1 MPRGTHQQDPI
12 SGECWFFGE
21 GEDDDGAR
29 DAQRY
34 YELALRHCVT
44 FREIHHMAVQVL
56 GELIDLEKVRE
67 LDALNAQAKQFTRAL
82 SSTVV
87 KLPIKEV
94 LMIWM
99 RSREALLRGAELF
112 PEKREKFEAA
122 VAEQEDML
130 LAIIERYGQKA
141 RAN

>member
-1 MPRGTHQQDPI
+1 MARGTHQQDPV
-12 SGECWFFGE
+12 SGDWWFFGE
-21 GEDDDGAR
+21 GEDDDGAK
-29 DAQRY
+29 DAQTY
-34 YELALRHCVT
+34 YALALRHCLT
-44 FREIHHMAVQVL
+44 FREIHHMVVQVL

-67 LDALNAQAKQFTRAL
+67 IHALNEQAKQYSRLL
-82 SSTVV
+82 SSN

-112 PEKREKFEAA
+112 PEKAEKFKAA